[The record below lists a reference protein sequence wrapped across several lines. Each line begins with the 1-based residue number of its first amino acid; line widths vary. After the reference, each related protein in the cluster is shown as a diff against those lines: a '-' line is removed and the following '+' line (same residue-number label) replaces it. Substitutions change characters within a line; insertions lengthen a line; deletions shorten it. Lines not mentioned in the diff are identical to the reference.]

1 MLQPVVYQFMYHV
14 IICHSLLFTRSGTTL
29 EWCVNAVMVQP
40 VVYGV
45 KDHIRVVLSQPVQV
59 RNHVKV
65 VNVHQARDHV
75 AVVVYQ
81 NHYVRAICLP
91 GQGTLCCRQADL
103 RGSIPSFTVCL
114 RLVTL

>member
-91 GQGTLCCRQADL
+91 GQEPRKGGTHYNHHVASTC
-103 RGSIPSFTVCL
+103 FT
-114 RLVTL
+114 RSKATW